1 MFQPSL
7 LSAWTMTFV
16 LTFLA
21 AAGFYAAMLAPLENR
36 SRAFVAVVA
45 IVLDWVPVATGWM
58 QRGTDPPAG
67 LWWTHM
73 GFGVVGY
80 AILGYCLLGWVRDR
94 PRGLRVRLAFLV
106 IWTPAYLAGVVMA
119 RLAPN
124 GL

>member
-21 AAGFYAAMLAPLENR
+21 AVGFYVSMLAPLEAQ
-36 SRAFVAVVA
+36 SRALVAAVA
-45 IVLDWVPVATGWM
+45 IVLDWIPVAAGWM
-58 QRGTDPPAG
+58 QLGTDPSAV

-94 PRGLRVRLAFLV
+94 SRGLRVRLAFLV
-106 IWTPAYLAGVVMA
+106 IWTPAYLAGIGMA
-119 RLAPN
+119 LTAPN